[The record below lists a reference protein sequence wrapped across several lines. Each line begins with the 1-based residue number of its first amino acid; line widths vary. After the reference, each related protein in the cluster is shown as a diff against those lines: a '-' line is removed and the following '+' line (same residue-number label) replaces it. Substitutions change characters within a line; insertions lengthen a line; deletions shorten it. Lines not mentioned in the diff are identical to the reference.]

1 MTRSN
6 ANNSACCMLACIIIV
21 LMHAC
26 RINLIQYLL
35 LNSVNTLLIS
45 CIVLTEDQFVEELL
59 NEPNKD
65 WYTLGFLLGLSEPDV
80 KEIGLQYRPRGTD
93 ACLGEVFRRLRCRD
107 IKVTWEKIVDAL
119 FSSAM
124 GNEELAKIILKKFC
138 PDHQSEK
145 VCMQL

>member
-1 MTRSN
+1 M
-6 ANNSACCMLACIIIV
+6 
-21 LMHAC
+21 
-26 RINLIQYLL
+26 

-45 CIVLTEDQFVEELL
+45 CIVAEDQFVEELL

-80 KEIGLQYRPRGTD
+80 KKISLQYRPRGTD
-93 ACLGEVFRRLRCRD
+93 ACLREVFRRLRCID

-124 GNEELAKIILKKFC
+124 DNEKLAKTILNKFC

>member
-1 MTRSN
+1 MP
-6 ANNSACCMLACIIIV
+6 
-21 LMHAC
+21 
-26 RINLIQYLL
+26 
-35 LNSVNTLLIS
+35 
-45 CIVLTEDQFVEELL
+45 TEDQFVEELL

-80 KEIGLQYRPRGTD
+80 KEIGLQYRPHGTD
-93 ACLGEVFRRLRCRD
+93 ACLREVFRRLRCRD

-124 GNEELAKIILKKFC
+124 GNEELAKTILNKFC
-138 PDHQSEK
+138 PDHQSEE

>member
-1 MTRSN
+1 M
-6 ANNSACCMLACIIIV
+6 A
-21 LMHAC
+21 
-26 RINLIQYLL
+26 
-35 LNSVNTLLIS
+35 
-45 CIVLTEDQFVEELL
+45 EDQFVEELL

-80 KEIGLQYRPRGTD
+80 KEIGLQYRPHGTD
-93 ACLGEVFRRLRCRD
+93 ACLREVFRRLRCRD
-107 IKVTWEKIVDAL
+107 INVTWEKIVDAL

-124 GNEELAKIILKKFC
+124 GNEKLAKTILNKFF